1 MKTPIRHV
9 AMIVLALLSIPAC
22 AATTEDKYATLA
34 GVKIRYIDVGK
45 GEPIVLLHGGGS
57 NLDTWVTSGV
67 VANLSKDFRVIAF
80 DARGHGKSDAPHD
93 PKAYGREQALDVV
106 RLLDALKLKRAHIV
120 GFSLGGSTTSQLL
133 TLHPERVLTATL
145 VGGPGRYPWTPKEEQ
160 RVEEEASEIAKEC
173 ISRSRMFRQAP
184 AGAKPSEDDIRKR
197 SDECRANKDFDQRAT
212 AASLRG
218 YKDQALTEDQLKS
231 VKVPT
236 LLVVGDLDHTLEAN
250 RNLKRLRP
258 DATLVIVEGAS
269 HTGARGIQRNPQLV
283 TAIREYVGRH
293 GAAGAY

>member
-1 MKTPIRHV
+1 MRSYTRNAV
-9 AMIVLALLSIPAC
+9 LALLALLSIPAFG
-22 AATTEDKYATLA
+22 AATEDKYATVA
-34 GVKIRYIDVGK
+34 GVKLRYIDVGK

-57 NLDTWVTSGV
+57 SLETWVTSGV

-106 RLLDALKLKRAHIV
+106 RLLDALKLKRAHFV

-133 TLHPERVLTATL
+133 TIHPERFLTATL
-145 VGGPGRYPWTPKEEQ
+145 VGGPGRHPWTPREEQ
-160 RVEEEASEIAKEC
+160 RVEEEAAEIAKEC
-173 ISRSRMFRQAP
+173 ISRSRMLRQAP
-184 AGAKPSEDDIRKR
+184 AGAKPTEDDIRKR
-197 SDECRANKDFDQRAT
+197 AEECRANKDFDQRAT

-236 LLVVGDLDHTLEAN
+236 LLVVGDLDHTLEAT

-269 HTGARGIQRNPQLV
+269 HTGARGIQRHPQLV

-293 GAAGAY
+293 GAAGSQ